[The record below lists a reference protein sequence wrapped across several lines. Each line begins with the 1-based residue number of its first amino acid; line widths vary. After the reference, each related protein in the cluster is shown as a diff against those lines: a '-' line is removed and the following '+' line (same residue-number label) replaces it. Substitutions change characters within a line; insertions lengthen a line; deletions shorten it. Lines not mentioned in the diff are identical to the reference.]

1 MLAVGFALG
10 VYREP
15 ITQFLDGLTQAIGL
29 ASPTPSEDA
38 AYAAYQNGDY
48 AAALR
53 LVGPLA
59 ARGEARAQSLLGLFY
74 YRGRGVPVDLNEAV
88 KWFRRAA
95 DQRDATAQFY
105 LGVMYSE
112 GQGVPQNYAEAAKWY
127 RLAADRGDA
136 QAQYNLELKG
146 EAG

>member
-1 MLAVGFALG
+1 
-10 VYREP
+10 
-15 ITQFLDGLTQAIGL
+15 
-29 ASPTPSEDA
+29 
-38 AYAAYQNGDY
+38 
-48 AAALR
+48 
-53 LVGPLA
+53 
-59 ARGEARAQSLLGLFY
+59 
-74 YRGRGVPVDLNEAV
+74 VPVDLNEAV

-136 QAQYNLELKG
+136 QAQYNLGLKG